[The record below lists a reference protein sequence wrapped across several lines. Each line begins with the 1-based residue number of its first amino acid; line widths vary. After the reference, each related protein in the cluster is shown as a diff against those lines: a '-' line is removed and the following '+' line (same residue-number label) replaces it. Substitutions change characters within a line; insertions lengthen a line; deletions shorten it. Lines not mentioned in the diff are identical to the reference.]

1 MERGPCGR
9 PNLHRARSMRSDIT
23 GLWKAAA
30 RGARSADW
38 VWATL
43 PFAAMNA
50 AEVRLMRGQQTGRED
65 RRRTAP
71 IRRYAYAM
79 LCFSALIL
87 SWPARTEPKA
97 SRITATVPGDN
108 SRS

>member
-1 MERGPCGR
+1 MERGPWGR

-38 VWATL
+38 VWTTL

-50 AEVRLMRGQQTGRED
+50 AEVRLMRGQQTERED

-71 IRRYAYAM
+71 IRPLRLRHAVLQRAH
-79 LCFSALIL
+79 LVVTGA
-87 SWPARTEPKA
+87 
-97 SRITATVPGDN
+97 D
-108 SRS
+108 